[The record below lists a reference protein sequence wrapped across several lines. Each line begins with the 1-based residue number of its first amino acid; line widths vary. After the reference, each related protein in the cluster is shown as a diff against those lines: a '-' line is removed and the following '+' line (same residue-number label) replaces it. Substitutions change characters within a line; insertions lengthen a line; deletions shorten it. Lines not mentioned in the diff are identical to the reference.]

1 MKELVVVSG
10 KGGVGK
16 TSIAASLAVLL
27 SRKLKV
33 TAADTDVDAP
43 NLAIVLGADV
53 RRELDVRS
61 SEKAVVDVS
70 KCTGCGKCVEVCK
83 FNSITLAEG
92 KAVVDRLACEGC
104 GACSIVC
111 PTNAISIVQVKT
123 GEVGVAD
130 TEYGF
135 KLVSGHLEI
144 GEANSGHVVTA
155 VKWLARRKAEEEGA
169 DLLIVDGPPGIG
181 CPVIASL
188 AAASHALVVSEPT
201 PAGAWNLTRIIQVIN
216 HFKIPFMLVVNKW
229 NLSPQYTTALEA
241 IAKQGGGELAARIP
255 VDYTIAEAMAMR
267 KPVVAYKP
275 EAESSKAI
283 AKLADIILER
293 LS

>member
-1 MKELVVVSG
+1 MEELVIVSG

-27 SRKLKV
+27 SRKLKII
-33 TAADTDVDAP
+33 AADTDVDAP
-43 NLAIVLGADV
+43 NLAIVLGAEL
-53 RRELDVRS
+53 RRELEVRS
-61 SEKAVVDVS
+61 SEKAVVDAG

-83 FNSITLAEG
+83 FSSITLAEG
-92 KAVVDRLACEGC
+92 RAVVDKLTCEGC

-111 PTNAISIVQVKT
+111 PADAVRIMQVKT
-123 GEVGVAD
+123 GEVGVAE

-155 VKWLARRKAEEEGA
+155 VKWLARRRAEEDGA
-169 DLLIVDGPPGIG
+169 DLIIVDGPPGIG

-188 AAASHALVVSEPT
+188 AAASHAVVVSEPT
-201 PAGAWNLTRIIQVIN
+201 PAGAWSLTRLIQVIN

-229 NLSPQYTTALEA
+229 SLSLQYATALEA
-241 IAKQGGGELAARIP
+241 LAKQSGGEPVARIP
-255 VDYTIAEAMAMR
+255 VDYTIAEAMALR
-267 KPVVAYKP
+267 KPVVAYRP

-283 AKLADIILER
+283 AKLADVILER